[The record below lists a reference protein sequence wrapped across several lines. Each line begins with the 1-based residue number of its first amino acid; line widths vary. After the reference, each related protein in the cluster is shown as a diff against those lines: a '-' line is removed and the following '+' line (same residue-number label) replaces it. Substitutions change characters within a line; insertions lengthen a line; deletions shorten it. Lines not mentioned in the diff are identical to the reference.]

1 MKIEKK
7 NIGILDMN
15 IDSIYLLNAVRNMFK
30 NDDIYYV
37 NDCQL
42 ETYEG
47 LEVEDINNYVKKN
60 IEYLLSKNV
69 DVIVV
74 ADPTIIEYC
83 EELVNNINVKV
94 VNVVEEGIN
103 YINENFEYKNI
114 GFLSNGAIIEAN
126 IYQKNFRYNHL
137 YNMNA
142 DEMVNLVRTH
152 LVKTTETFQ
161 EAKNI
166 IAPVYKKDLDV
177 IIPSHVNLL
186 MIKTEL
192 FEFLKDVNIVP
203 IDEII
208 CDKLKQHL
216 YGNNVLPIKA
226 KGKTYLNLKGND
238 SIELKRFLKHKYFVV
253 EENKE

>member
-1 MKIEKK
+1 
-7 NIGILDMN
+7 
-15 IDSIYLLNAVRNMFK
+15 
-30 NDDIYYV
+30 
-37 NDCQL
+37 
-42 ETYEG
+42 
-47 LEVEDINNYVKKN
+47 
-60 IEYLLSKNV
+60 
-69 DVIVV
+69 
-74 ADPTIIEYC
+74 
-83 EELVNNINVKV
+83 
-94 VNVVEEGIN
+94 
-103 YINENFEYKNI
+103 
-114 GFLSNGAIIEAN
+114 
-126 IYQKNFRYNHL
+126 
-137 YNMNA
+137 MNA

-192 FEFLKDVNIVP
+192 FEFLKDVNVVP

-216 YGNNVLPIKA
+216 YGNNGLPIKA